1 MSDATNCNSWDWF
14 YPRQTQDSELL
25 QQLGFIPGVKDFLM
39 LRQVHALE
47 HATVWVLSSLD
58 KSKTPTED
66 NETIGGLS
74 TEKGFFLYGDI
85 NPLKLRQ
92 AVRIALTRLQRGD
105 WDLAL
110 HPRCGTNSSV
120 AIALTTGMVVT
131 KYDICAQNQEVIP
144 MKNTSSI
151 SRRRFTILPP
161 FSSPVL
167 PRPGEGGARTHELLH
182 SRRVLYQLSYRAN
195 PNIQT
200 FGRHIYT
207 IMKPEY

>member
-25 QQLGFIPGVKDFLM
+25 QQLGFIPGLKDFLM

-131 KYDICAQNQEVIP
+131 
-144 MKNTSSI
+144 TH
-151 SRRRFTILPP
+151 LL
-161 FSSPVL
+161 L
-167 PRPGEGGARTHELLH
+167 PREPIGQLLGM
-182 SRRVLYQLSYRAN
+182 SLATMTASYFAPEIGMSVQKYITTAIPFN
-195 PNIQT
+195 LKIEEIAET
-200 FGRHIYT
+200 VDTWGRSAHFVRLQWQNLQ
-207 IMKPEY
+207 